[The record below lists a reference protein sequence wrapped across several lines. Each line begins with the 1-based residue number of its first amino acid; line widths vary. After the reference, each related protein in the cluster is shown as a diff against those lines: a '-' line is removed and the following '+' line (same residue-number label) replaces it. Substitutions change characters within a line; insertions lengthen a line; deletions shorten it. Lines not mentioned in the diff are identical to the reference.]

1 MEKSTRKNPTPK
13 TSQTLH
19 AIGNIYLIHST
30 TSPDLP
36 VPNYNMART
45 LHFNPNFFLKPLF
58 PKAKHHDAAG
68 ALCHCISI
76 TIHNTTHR
84 AVCIPDTCIKKA
96 HLAPEAFDMTP
107 NPTINRL
114 AENPSRCFIYDAAND
129 QHVLQ
134 VPQPFLISPR
144 WQGKPY
150 LPSLAK
156 EDSPNYLELH
166 FSILRPSIFTKL
178 AELYVAGPETWN
190 STNHPIFNEP
200 HRDDELARCSS
211 TLYGVESLFRI
222 SLIQHPAKLAQ
233 FPLYVA
239 CNPDTFIIPIL
250 NTTIANKFAVDDFL
264 QQHLRP
270 FYADGS
276 GSILCPICIINTST
290 WSPVVLDKNNF
301 IIHYRNRH
309 FNFSITT
316 GLSSPTAYHAR
327 QYQTD
332 LLYNFCLAHP
342 NTTTK
347 PSQSHLTKDWK
358 SFPNL
363 TSSDSL
369 AKLLAQKLNL
379 NPSGTSTPGTS
390 SSSSDSSTADRDA
403 LAVALVSSGILE
415 DKKKGKKH

>member
-1 MEKSTRKNPTPK
+1 MVELSLFNINIMVGI
-13 TSQTLH
+13 SGIMAMAV
-19 AIGNIYLIHST
+19 AIT
-30 TSPDLP
+30 FAC
-36 VPNYNMART
+36 NMVVIIRLSASM
-45 LHFNPNFFLKPLF
+45 
-58 PKAKHHDAAG
+58 
-68 ALCHCISI
+68 ALAVDI
-76 TIHNTTHR
+76 TI
-84 AVCIPDTCIKKA
+84 A
-96 HLAPEAFDMTP
+96 DM
-107 NPTINRL
+107 
-114 AENPSRCFIYDAAND
+114 S
-129 QHVLQ
+129 Q
-134 VPQPFLISPR
+134 
-144 WQGKPY
+144 
-150 LPSLAK
+150 
-156 EDSPNYLELH
+156 
-166 FSILRPSIFTKL
+166 
-178 AELYVAGPETWN
+178 
-190 STNHPIFNEP
+190 
-200 HRDDELARCSS
+200 
-211 TLYGVESLFRI
+211 
-222 SLIQHPAKLAQ
+222 
-233 FPLYVA
+233 
-239 CNPDTFIIPIL
+239 
-250 NTTIANKFAVDDFL
+250 
-264 QQHLRP
+264 
-270 FYADGS
+270 
-276 GSILCPICIINTST
+276 
-290 WSPVVLDKNNF
+290 DKNNF